1 LQKQG
6 LFYFVKNNQCFHTI

>member
-6 LFYFVKNNQCFHTI
+6 LFYFAL